1 MLELTL
7 EGVRVQMDNGAYQF
21 LLGSDVL
28 SAQGGLM
35 KATAV
40 KPGEEV
46 GW

>member
-7 EGVRVQMDNGAYQF
+7 EGVRVQRNTGAYQF
-21 LLGSDVL
+21 LLGLDVL